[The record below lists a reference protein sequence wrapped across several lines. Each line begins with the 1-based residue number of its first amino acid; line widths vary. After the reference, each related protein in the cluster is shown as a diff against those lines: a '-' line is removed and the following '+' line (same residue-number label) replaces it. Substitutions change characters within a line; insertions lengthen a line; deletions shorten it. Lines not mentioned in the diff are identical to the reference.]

1 MGSVTKPRRLSY
13 YCEEQG
19 AGLRAR
25 AYFENSA
32 TTIGGEVPCFLFA
45 AYDQHRIAD
54 RRAGLAEIGTPLF
67 GVNRRGKAGSAQQRW
82 SARRF
87 LSLCSGRDTDRV
99 IIWPL
104 PRREEAG

>member
-25 AYFENSA
+25 THFENSA

-54 RRAGLAEIGTPLF
+54 RRAGLAEIELRISGLI
-67 GVNRRGKAGSAQQRW
+67 GAEKRVRRSSVG
-82 SARRF
+82 ARVV
-87 LSLCSGRDTDRV
+87 S
-99 IIWPL
+99 
-104 PRREEAG
+104 